1 MEDVFQ
7 LCLFVVKEIASG
19 TPLAFQVLSEMI
31 EQKLQFLEWK
41 EEYGGLYLV
50 GCAFLC
56 RIFGVVEET
65 RVQSKMFRFQQ
76 SFKVTFIPGC
86 RESQQNA
93 HVKAVLDEVRPTLY
107 RLNDPKIV
115 F

>member
-1 MEDVFQ
+1 MVEFTWSAVP
-7 LCLFVVKEIASG
+7 LCVG
-19 TPLAFQVLSEMI
+19 
-31 EQKLQFLEWK
+31 
-41 EEYGGLYLV
+41 YLV
-50 GCAFLC
+50 WWKRHEL
-56 RIFGVVEET
+56 RE
-65 RVQSKMFRFQQ
+65 SKMFRFQQ